1 MPDGRHQQRDEHYG
15 HDDHQQSCDP
25 RTCHEEHR
33 GQHACHRGQP
43 TEQLGGLEPERMA
56 LHLVKRHPHPTTG
69 AKACICGEIPAA
81 SATGEKASGFGHWAR
96 LPSARASDALPSP
109 PATQICDG
117 VRRVLAIYL
126 NDHLAASTAAREL
139 ARRAAG
145 SNRGSEYGPF
155 LERLAAEIDEDR
167 ESLFEIMRALG
178 VGVDRLKVVAGWG
191 GEKLGRLKLNGRL
204 LGYSPLSRVVEL
216 EALALGVNGKLGL
229 WRALRELGPREPRLA
244 RFDFDEL
251 IARGERQLGGLESQ
265 RLRAA
270 AEAFG

>member
-1 MPDGRHQQRDEHYG
+1 
-15 HDDHQQSCDP
+15 
-25 RTCHEEHR
+25 
-33 GQHACHRGQP
+33 
-43 TEQLGGLEPERMA
+43 
-56 LHLVKRHPHPTTG
+56 
-69 AKACICGEIPAA
+69 
-81 SATGEKASGFGHWAR
+81 
-96 LPSARASDALPSP
+96 
-109 PATQICDG
+109 
-117 VRRVLAIYL
+117 VLAIYL